1 MHTKRIV
8 VIGTSAG
15 GIEALRTVAAALPAD
30 FPAAIAIVM
39 HVAPQSPGLLH
50 DILNRAGPLPAHQP
64 RNGERIAAGHIYVAP
79 PDCHLLI
86 EPGVLRVT
94 KGPKEN
100 RFRPAVDPLF
110 RSAAQVFGP
119 AAIGVVLT
127 GNLDDGAAGLWT
139 IKQLGGVAIVQEPD
153 DALFPSMPRSA
164 LEYTPVDYRVSLADL
179 APLLVRLTTSN
190 IPQPGGITVP
200 ERVNIEVNIAKEHN
214 AVDAGVE
221 RVGEPSSIACPQC
234 HGVLLQ
240 LKEAGRIRFRCHTGH
255 AYSAE
260 SLIAEIGEGIEDA
273 MWNAI
278 RALEEGRLLLQ
289 QMSTHLHDGPNAEV
303 SRRLSAQAE
312 EAHRHSEAI
321 RELVSQRE
329 TLTTAKS

>member
-15 GIEALRTVAAALPAD
+15 GIEALRTLVAALPAD
-30 FPAAIAIVM
+30 FPAAIGIVLHM
-39 HVAPQSPGLLH
+39 APQSPDLLH
-50 DILNRAGPLPAHQP
+50 EILDRAGPLPVHQP
-64 RNGERIAAGHIYVAP
+64 RNNERILAGHVYVAP

-110 RSAAQVFGP
+110 RSAAQIFGP

-127 GNLDDGAAGLWT
+127 GNLDDGTAGLWT
-139 IKQLGGVAIVQEPD
+139 IKQLGGVAIVQDPD

-164 LEYTPVDYRVSLADL
+164 QQHTRVDYSVPLVDI
-179 APLLVRLTTSN
+179 APLLVRLTATAAVPS
-190 IPQPGGITVP
+190 GEFTVP

-221 RVGEPSSIACPQC
+221 SVGEPSSFA
-234 HGVLLQ
+234 
-240 LKEAGRIRFRCHTGH
+240 
-255 AYSAE
+255 
-260 SLIAEIGEGIEDA
+260 
-273 MWNAI
+273 
-278 RALEEGRLLLQ
+278 
-289 QMSTHLHDGPNAEV
+289 
-303 SRRLSAQAE
+303 
-312 EAHRHSEAI
+312 
-321 RELVSQRE
+321 
-329 TLTTAKS
+329 